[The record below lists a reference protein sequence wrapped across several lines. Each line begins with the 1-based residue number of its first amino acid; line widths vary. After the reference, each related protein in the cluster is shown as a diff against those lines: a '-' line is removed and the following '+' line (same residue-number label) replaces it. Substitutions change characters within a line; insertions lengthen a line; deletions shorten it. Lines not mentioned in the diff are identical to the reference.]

1 MQAFLGW
8 VGSLFQSLL
17 GLLTPLFSEENLT
30 GMARALWLALHIALI
45 AGIAIGLW
53 FLDVY
58 VTKWWTIIPGT
69 SLWLRQAWLP
79 ILFLLFY
86 AMLLLAWVLYRLL
99 VQEEMPGDFPDI
111 DQAWG
116 MAVDALRQAGLKPD
130 DLPLYLILGQPEG
143 GPEALIRASGLN
155 IKLQQVPSGD
165 PPVCLFGAEDGLFVM
180 CPGASVLGSLAR
192 ELTSPITRGPAVEEG
207 GSSNERTLKPG
218 EGGDGQSLEIQAI
231 FARAPGG
238 DPRRLP
244 APERRELRRMERLA
258 STMRP
263 ASRQAEQ
270 LEVQTAR
277 LRHFCRLLV
286 RDRKPYSAVNGILV
300 LVPFA
305 GLDSP
310 QDAADVGDACKRD
323 MEAARSALGV
333 HCPVFVT
340 ICDMESAPGFS
351 DFIAGHPV
359 EERRRRIGQR
369 TALVPQLKGGPEAV
383 AAMFR
388 SLAEWICQGFLR
400 TSIVGKFRLEG
411 SPTPTLEEALQG
423 NARLFELLCD
433 MQVKR
438 ANLARILEEGFSTY
452 APPERLLFGG
462 CYLAATGPSDP
473 PNQQAFLAGVF
484 GRLQE
489 KVDAIYWTDEVK
501 EREARLSALIATG
514 WVVLAALGAGAAA
527 LIAWA
532 YFTRKP

>member
-1 MQAFLGW
+1 MQAFFAWIGTF
-8 VGSLFQSLL
+8 FQWLL
-17 GLLTPLFSEENLT
+17 GLLVPLFSEENLT
-30 GMARALWLALHIALI
+30 GMARALWLVLHVLLI
-45 AGIAIGLW
+45 AGIAVGLW

-58 VTKWWTIIPGT
+58 YTRWWTIIPG
-69 SLWLRQAWLP
+69 SSEWLRKAWMP

-86 AMLLLAWVLYRLL
+86 AMLLLAWVLYGLL
-99 VQEEMPGDFPDI
+99 VREEVRGDFPDI

-116 MAVDALRQAGLKPD
+116 MALDTLRAAGLKPD

-143 GPEALIRASGLN
+143 GPEALIRASGLV
-155 IKLQQVPSGD
+155 IKLQQVPTGD
-165 PPVCLFGAEDGLFVM
+165 PPVLLFGAEDGLFVM
-180 CPGASVLGSLAR
+180 CPGASVLGNLAR
-192 ELTSPITRGPAVEEG
+192 ELTSPITRGPVSDEG
-207 GSSNERTLKPG
+207 GAQNERTLKPG

-244 APERRELRRMERLA
+244 APERRELRRMERQA
-258 STMRP
+258 SPMRP
-263 ASRQAEQ
+263 LSRQAEQ
-270 LEVQTAR
+270 LDIQTAR

-286 RDRKPYSAVNGILV
+286 RDRKPYCAVNGMLV

-310 QDAADVGDACKRD
+310 QDAADVADACKRD

-340 ICDMESAPGFS
+340 ICDMESAPGFT
-351 DFIAGHPV
+351 DFIAGFPV

-369 TALVPQLKGGPEAV
+369 TALMPQLKGGPDAV

-400 TSIVGKFRLEG
+400 TSIVQKFRLEG
-411 SPTPTLEEALQG
+411 TPTPTLEEALQS

-433 MQVKR
+433 MQQKR
-438 ANLARILEEGFSTY
+438 AHLTRILEEGFSTY

-473 PNQQAFLAGVF
+473 ANQQAFLAGVF

-489 KVDAIYWTDEVK
+489 KVAVVYWTDEVK
-501 EREARLSALIATG
+501 EREARLNALIATG
-514 WVVLAALGAGAAA
+514 WVVLAVLGVGAAA

-532 YFTRKP
+532 AMSRGR